1 MASANSGRTARWW
14 GGRLLGSRIARL
26 IFASNLAGL
35 IILII
40 GAMVLNEMRA
50 SFVVSK
56 KQDLVGQA
64 QLLSNLIG
72 DDAAYGEPQPILDD
86 DLAKDVLA
94 SLSLPQTLRGKIYNV
109 DGALIGDS
117 YFLSDRVIVEN
128 LPPLQDPDQLT
139 VWSKGLSE
147 WAVSVL
153 SSFRPS
159 EGEDAVRTLTFEEEF
174 AEALIGNEAASQR
187 FNDRGQR
194 IISVSLPIQHVSAV
208 VGVLTVESND
218 IDAII
223 RAERTALV
231 PFIAVAI
238 LVALVTSAL
247 LTIGIANPL
256 RKLASEA
263 DRIRSGSSSKL
274 DLPRNLSKRH
284 DEIGHL
290 AQSVEAMTAALFE
303 RITANESFAADV
315 AHELKNPLTSIRSA
329 VETAEMVQDDPEK
342 REKLR
347 KVIAQD
353 VQRLDRLITDISNA
367 SRLEAEITRIPT
379 EQLDISRFVREIVR
393 TYEGLEHQRDVKVVF
408 EDATMDAGLTV
419 RGREGPLGQVLRNLI
434 DNARSFSPEGDEVS
448 VTLRQ
453 SRQGPQTTAS
463 ILVEDNGPG
472 IPEDKLE
479 KIFERFYTDR
489 PAGAAFG
496 NNSGLGLSIVAQIV
510 ETHMGTVVAANR
522 ESGGARF
529 TIELP
534 AI

>member
-1 MASANSGRTARWW
+1 MAQNRRSLKWW
-14 GGRLLGSRIARL
+14 SGRLLGSRIARL

-35 IILII
+35 IILIV

-50 SFVVSK
+50 TFVVSK
-56 KQDLVGQA
+56 KQDLIGQA

-72 DDAAYGEPQPILDD
+72 DDAAYGEPQPILDEN
-86 DLAKDVLA
+86 LAKDVMA
-94 SLSLPQTLRGKIYNV
+94 SLSLPQTMRGKIYDMNGRLV
-109 DGALIGDS
+109 GDS

-128 LPPLQDPDQLT
+128 LPPLQDPDRLT

-153 SSFRPS
+153 GSFRPS
-159 EGEDAVRTLTFEEEF
+159 EGEAAVRTLSFEEEF
-174 AEALIGNEAASQR
+174 DEAITGNEAASQR

-208 VGVLTVESND
+208 VGVLTLESND

-223 RAERTALV
+223 RAERAALI

-238 LVALVTSAL
+238 LVALITSGL

-256 RKLASEA
+256 RRLASEA
-263 DRIRSGSSSKL
+263 DKVKSGSSSKL
-274 DLPRNLSKRH
+274 DLAKISKRH

-290 AQSVEAMTAALFE
+290 AQSVEEMTEALFE
-303 RITANESFAADV
+303 RITANEAFAADV

-329 VETAEMVQDDPEK
+329 VETSELVKDDPAAL
-342 REKLR
+342 EKLR
-347 KVIAQD
+347 NVMAQD
-353 VQRLDRLITDISNA
+353 VKRLDRLITDISNA

-379 EQLDISRFVREIVR
+379 ERLDISRFVREIVH
-393 TYEGLEHQRDVKVVF
+393 TYENLEHQRNVKVEF
-408 EDATMDAGLTV
+408 NDATMDAGLTV
-419 RGREGPLGQVLRNLI
+419 IGREGPLGQVVRNLI
-434 DNARSFSPEGDEVS
+434 DNARSFSPGGETVT
-448 VTLRQ
+448 VTLQQ
-453 SRQGPQTTAS
+453 SRQGPQTTAK

-472 IPEDKLE
+472 IPADKLT
-479 KIFERFYTDR
+479 KIFDRFYTDR
-489 PAGAAFG
+489 PEGSAFG

-510 ETHMGTVVAANR
+510 TTHMGTVIAENR

-529 TIELP
+529 TVELP
-534 AI
+534 AS

>member
-1 MASANSGRTARWW
+1 MASAKSGRTARWW

-56 KQDLVGQA
+56 KQDLIGQA

-94 SLSLPQTLRGKIYNV
+94 SLSLPQTLRGKIFNTEGELV
-109 DGALIGDS
+109 GDS

-147 WAVSVL
+147 WAVSL
-153 SSFRPS
+153 LGSFRPS

-174 AEALIGNEAASQR
+174 AEAIIGNEAASQR

-223 RAERTALV
+223 RAERAALI

-256 RKLASEA
+256 RKLASAA
-263 DRIRSGSSSKL
+263 DRIRGGASNKL
-274 DLPRNLSKRH
+274 DLPRITKRH

-290 AQSVEAMTAALFE
+290 AQSVEAMTEALFE

-347 KVIAQD
+347 RVIAQD

-367 SRLEAEITRIPT
+367 SRLEAEITRIPA
-379 EQLDISRFVREIVR
+379 EQLDISRFIREIVR
-393 TYEGLEHQRDVKVVF
+393 TYENLEHQRNVKVTF
-408 EDATMDAGLTV
+408 NDATMDAGLTV

-434 DNARSFSPEGDEVS
+434 DNARSFSPEGDEVT

-453 SRQGPQTTAS
+453 SRQGPQTTAC

-472 IPEDKLE
+472 IPEDKLK

-489 PAGAAFG
+489 PAGSAFG
-496 NNSGLGLSIVAQIV
+496 NNSGLGLSIVAQII

-522 ESGGARF
+522 ETGGARF

>member
-1 MASANSGRTARWW
+1 MASAKSGRKARWW

-72 DDAAYGEPQPILDD
+72 DDAAYGEPQPILDET
-86 DLAKDVLA
+86 LAKDVLA
-94 SLSLPQTLRGKIYNV
+94 SLSLPQTLRGKIYDTDANLV
-109 DGALIGDS
+109 GDS

-139 VWSKGLSE
+139 VWSKSLSE

-263 DRIRSGSSSKL
+263 DRIRSGTSSKL
-274 DLPRNLSKRH
+274 DLPRITKRH

-379 EQLDISRFVREIVR
+379 EQLDISRFVGEIVR
-393 TYEGLEHQRDVKVVF
+393 TYEGLEHQRNVKVVF
-408 EDATMDAGLTV
+408 KDDTMDAGLTV
-419 RGREGPLGQVLRNLI
+419 HGREGPLGQVLRNLI
-434 DNARSFSPEGDEVS
+434 DNARSFSPEGDEVL
-448 VTLRQ
+448 VTLTQ
-453 SRQGPQTTAS
+453 SRQGPQTTAC

-472 IPEDKLE
+472 IPDDKLE

-489 PAGAAFG
+489 PAGSAFG

-522 ESGGARF
+522 DAGGARF

>member
-1 MASANSGRTARWW
+1 MSKAKTANRAARGRFS
-14 GGRLLGSRIARL
+14 LLGSRIARL

-64 QLLSNLIG
+64 QLLSNLIA
-72 DDAAYGEPQPILDD
+72 DAATYGSPEPAIDET
-86 DLAKDVLA
+86 LAREALA
-94 SLSLPQTLRGKIYNV
+94 SLSLPEIMRGKIYGP
-109 DGALIGDS
+109 DAGLIGDS
-117 YFLSDRVIVEN
+117 YFLSDRVVVSN
-128 LPPLQDPDQLT
+128 LPPLKEPGQVS

-147 WAVSVL
+147 WAVSLFDAV
-153 SSFRPS
+153 RPS
-159 EGEDAVRTLTFEEEF
+159 RGSDAVRTQTFEEEF
-174 AEALIGNEAASQR
+174 AEAVEGNEAASQR

-194 IISVSLPIQHVSAV
+194 IISVSVPIQRVSAV
-208 VGVLTVESND
+208 VGILTLESND

-223 RAERTALV
+223 RAERAALI

-256 RKLASEA
+256 RRLSLAA
-263 DRIRSGSSSKL
+263 DDIRSGSSNAL
-274 DLPRNLSKRH
+274 DLPKVTRRH
-284 DEIGHL
+284 DEIGRL

-329 VETAEMVQDDPEK
+329 IETAELVQDDPVA

-379 EQLDISRFVREIVR
+379 ESLDIGTFVRDVVT
-393 TYEGLEHQRDVKVVF
+393 TYDGLTHQRDVKVAF
-408 EDATMDAGLTV
+408 KDGTLNAGLRV

-434 DNARSFSPEGDEVS
+434 DNARSFSPE
-448 VTLRQ
+448 Q
-453 SRQGPQTTAS
+453 STVNVILEQGRIGPQTTAR
-463 ILVEDNGPG
+463 IIVEDEGPG
-472 IPEDKLE
+472 IPADKLE
-479 KIFERFYTDR
+479 KIFDRFYTDR
-489 PAGAAFG
+489 PEGAAFG
-496 NNSGLGLSIVAQIV
+496 NNSGLGLSIVSQIV
-510 ETHMGTVVAANR
+510 ATHMGTVIAENR
-522 ESGGARF
+522 NSGGARF
-529 TIELP
+529 TVELP
-534 AI
+534 AA

>member
-1 MASANSGRTARWW
+1 MASAKSARTARWW

-35 IILII
+35 IILIV

-50 SFVVSK
+50 TFVVSK
-56 KQDLVGQA
+56 KTDLVGQA
-64 QLLSNLIG
+64 QLLSSLIG

-86 DLAKDVLA
+86 ALAKDVLA
-94 SLSLPQTLRGKIYNV
+94 SLSLPQSMRGKIFNT
-109 DGALIGDS
+109 DGDLIGDS
-117 YFLSDRVIVEN
+117 YFLSDQVIVEN

-147 WAVSVL
+147 WAVSL
-153 SSFRPS
+153 LGSFRPT
-159 EGEDAVRTLTFEEEF
+159 EGDDAVRTLTFEEEF
-174 AEALIGNEAASQR
+174 AEAITGNEAASQR

-208 VGVLTVESND
+208 VGVLTLESND

-223 RAERTALV
+223 RAERSALV

-238 LVALVTSAL
+238 LVALITSAL

-256 RKLASEA
+256 RRLASEA
-263 DRIRSGSSSKL
+263 DRIRSGTSSKL
-274 DLPRNLSKRH
+274 DLPKITKRH

-353 VQRLDRLITDISNA
+353 VKRLDRLITDISNA

-379 EQLDISRFVREIVR
+379 EQLDISRFIREIVR
-393 TYEGLEHQRDVKVVF
+393 TYEGLEHQRNVKVVF
-408 EDATMDAGLTV
+408 SDATMDAGLTV

-434 DNARSFSPEGDEVS
+434 DNARSFSPEGDEVT

-453 SRQGPQTTAS
+453 SRQGPQTTAT

-472 IPEDKLE
+472 IPEDKFE
-479 KIFERFYTDR
+479 KIFDRFYTDR
-489 PAGAAFG
+489 PAGSAFG

-510 ETHMGTVVAANR
+510 ETHMGTVVAANKDT
-522 ESGGARF
+522 GGARF

>member
-1 MASANSGRTARWW
+1 M
-14 GGRLLGSRIARL
+14 LGSRIARL

-35 IILII
+35 IILIV

-50 SFVVSK
+50 TFVVSK

-64 QLLSNLIG
+64 QLLANLIG

-86 DLAKDVLA
+86 GLAKNVMA
-94 SLSLPQTLRGKIYNV
+94 SLSLPQSMRGKIYDL
-109 DGALIGDS
+109 DGNLVGDS

-128 LPPLQDPDQLT
+128 LPPLQDPDRLT

-153 SSFRPS
+153 GSFRPS

-174 AEALIGNEAASQR
+174 AEAIIGNEAASQR

-208 VGVLTVESND
+208 VGVLTLESND

-223 RAERTALV
+223 RAERTALI

-238 LVALVTSAL
+238 LVALITSGL

-256 RKLASEA
+256 RRLASEA
-263 DRIRSGSSSKL
+263 DKIRSGSSSKL
-274 DLPRNLSKRH
+274 DLERIAKRH

-290 AQSVEAMTAALFE
+290 AQSVESMTEALFE
-303 RITANESFAADV
+303 RITANEAFAADV

-329 VETAEMVQDDPEK
+329 VETSELVKDDPAAL
-342 REKLR
+342 EKLR
-347 KVIAQD
+347 SVMTQD
-353 VQRLDRLITDISNA
+353 VKRLDRLITDISNA

-379 EQLDISRFVREIVR
+379 EQLDISRFVRDVVR
-393 TYEGLEHQRDVKVVF
+393 TYDGLEHQRDVKVVF
-408 EDATMDAGLTV
+408 KDATMDAGLMV
-419 RGREGPLGQVLRNLI
+419 RGREGPLGQVLRNLV
-434 DNARSFSPEGDEVS
+434 DNARSFSPKGDQVT
-448 VTLRQ
+448 VTLEQ
-453 SRQGPQTTAS
+453 GRQGPQTTAK

-479 KIFERFYTDR
+479 KIFDRFYTDR
-489 PAGAAFG
+489 PEGAAFG
-496 NNSGLGLSIVAQIV
+496 NNSGLGLSIVAQIIT
-510 ETHMGTVVAANR
+510 THMGTVIADNR
-522 ESGGARF
+522 DAGGARF

-534 AI
+534 AM